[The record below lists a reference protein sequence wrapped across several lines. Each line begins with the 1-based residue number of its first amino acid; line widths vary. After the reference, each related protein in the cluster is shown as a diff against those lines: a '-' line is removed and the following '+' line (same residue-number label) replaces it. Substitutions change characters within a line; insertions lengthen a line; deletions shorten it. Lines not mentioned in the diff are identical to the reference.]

1 MLCSLATKAGAMAW
15 RRGAQSGRGKVA
27 CVHAYWEGLWEGL
40 RVVGWGG
47 TFGAR
52 GRKLP
57 AVC

>member
-15 RRGAQSGRGKVA
+15 RGGAQSARGKVA
-27 CVHAYWEGLWEGL
+27 CVNAFWEGLM
-40 RVVGWGG
+40 VVGGGG

-57 AVC
+57 AAC